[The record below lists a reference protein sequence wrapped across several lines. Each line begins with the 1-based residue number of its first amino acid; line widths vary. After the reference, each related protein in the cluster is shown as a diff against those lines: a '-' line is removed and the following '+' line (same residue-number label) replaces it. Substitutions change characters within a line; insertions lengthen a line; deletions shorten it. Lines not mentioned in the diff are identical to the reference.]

1 MHCLCHDYD
10 EKKIYID
17 GLKFGIGFV
26 RDSQGCDSLLSNLAV
41 ILKVVGIWSSFVE
54 ICDPV

>member
-10 EKKIYID
+10 EKKYID

-26 RDSQGCDSLLSNLAV
+26 RDNQGCDGLLSDLAV

-54 ICDPV
+54 IYDTV

>member
-1 MHCLCHDYD
+1 MM
-10 EKKIYID
+10 KKKYID

-26 RDSQGCDSLLSNLAV
+26 RDGQGCDSLLSDLAV

-54 ICDPV
+54 TYDPV